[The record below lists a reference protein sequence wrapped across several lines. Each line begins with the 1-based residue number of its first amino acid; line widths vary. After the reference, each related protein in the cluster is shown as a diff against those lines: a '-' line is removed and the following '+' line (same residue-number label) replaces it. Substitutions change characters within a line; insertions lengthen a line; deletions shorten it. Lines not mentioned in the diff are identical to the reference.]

1 MNTAN
6 TTPAERFKT
15 ELSYTMRQIKMHRA
29 HYAFMLPYFLV
40 FTVFMII
47 PVAIAIVLGFTSFNM
62 LEQPDFVGFQ
72 NYFRLFLNDEIF
84 VTAIKN
90 TVVFAVII
98 GPGGYLMSFMFAW
111 LINELTRGVRV
122 LLTIVFYA
130 PSISGG
136 MYVVWKYLFNGDQQ
150 GLVNSILFRLRII
163 DKPLLFFEDPEY
175 MVPLVI
181 VVSLWMSLG
190 TTFLV
195 FIAGFQGMDKRY
207 YEAGAIDGI
216 RNRWQELWY
225 ITLPMMKPQL
235 LLNAVLSISNAFTVG
250 SVVTALCGFPSTD
263 YAAHTIINH
272 IQDYGLERYEMGYAC
287 AIATLLFVVMLS
299 CNMAVNKLLKGI
311 GV

>member
-1 MNTAN
+1 M
-6 TTPAERFKT
+6 TTSNADFRTRLKVDLAHNFH
-15 ELSYTMRQIKMHRA
+15 QIKMHKA

-40 FTVFMII
+40 FTVFMIL
-47 PVAIAIVLGFTSFNM
+47 PVGIAIILSFTSFNM
-62 LEQPDFVGFQ
+62 LEQPEFIGFQ

-90 TVVFAVII
+90 TIVFAVII

-111 LINELTRGVRV
+111 LINELSHAMRV
-122 LLTIVFYA
+122 LFTIVFYA

-136 MYVVWKYLFNGDQQ
+136 MYVVWKYLFDSDQQ
-150 GLVNSILFRLRII
+150 GFVNSLLFRWGIT
-163 DKPLLFFEDPEY
+163 DKPILFFEDPDY
-175 MVPLVI
+175 MATLVI

-195 FIAGFQGMDKRY
+195 FIAGFQGMDKRC
-207 YEAGAIDGI
+207 YEAAAIDGI

-235 LLNAVLSISNAFTVG
+235 LLNAVLSISSAFTVG
-250 SVVTALCGFPSTD
+250 SAVTALCGFPSTE

-287 AIATLLFVVMLS
+287 AIATLLFVVMLG

-311 GV
+311 GA